1 MSAIFHL
8 VNHSKKEFIIGWE
21 LKDGGHSE
29 ILLTLLR
36 RKYWGLDDD
45 IIEYAYKECDDF
57 NYKELYWE
65 GILMVEYNK

>member
-36 RKYWGLDDD
+36 KNYWGVNDD
-45 IIEYAYKECDDF
+45 IQEVDISEYIKI
-57 NYKELYWE
+57 YKELYWE
-65 GILMVEYNK
+65 GILMIE